1 MKSINTDKI
10 RKTLKDAYTT
20 LDKGLSELLKESGL
34 TDNDV
39 TMTYESA
46 KQKSVDTANL
56 VKKKAKEYKEDI
68 LETINNK
75 KTRS

>member
-1 MKSINTDKI
+1 MKNINTYKI
-10 RKTLKDAYTT
+10 KKALKDAYTT
-20 LDKGLSELLKESGL
+20 FDKGLSELLKESGL